1 VSKERTLLGRGW
13 RHLWCVP
20 QASRERACGSDWNR
34 LEMNA
39 IGSTW
44 GREHIRTSGV
54 GAGLEHW
61 STTIVAEL
69 TR

>member
-1 VSKERTLLGRGW
+1 VS
-13 RHLWCVP
+13 
-20 QASRERACGSDWNR
+20 QASRERTCGSDWNR

-44 GREHIRTSGV
+44 GRDRISTSGV

>member
-1 VSKERTLLGRGW
+1 MGRRKVIGHSW
-13 RHLWCVP
+13 KQLWCVAQRSHEHAIEP
-20 QASRERACGSDWNR
+20 GWDQ

-44 GREHIRTSGV
+44 GRERIRMSGV
-54 GAGLEHW
+54 GAGVGDW
-61 STTIVAEL
+61 SATIVAEL

>member
-1 VSKERTLLGRGW
+1 
-13 RHLWCVP
+13 
-20 QASRERACGSDWNR
+20 
-34 LEMNA
+34 MNA

>member
-1 VSKERTLLGRGW
+1 MGKQRKVIRRSWKQ
-13 RHLWCVP
+13 LWCVA
-20 QASRERACGSDWNR
+20 QSSRERIPESGWNR

-44 GREHIRTSGV
+44 GRERVLMPGV
-54 GAGLEHW
+54 GAGVEDW